1 MDINTALEKI
11 YSLKQFNIK
20 LGLDNI
26 KKFLIYLGNPQQNL
40 KIFHIAGSNGKG
52 STSSFIASILMECD
66 FKVGLF
72 TSPHFVRF
80 NERIKIN
87 GIEISD
93 DYITTFL
100 EKHKNYIEIEKPTF
114 FEVATAL
121 AYTYFSEN
129 NINYAVIETGLGGRL
144 DATNTALPIAS
155 IITSISLEHTNILGN
170 SIEKIA
176 LEKAGIIKTGV
187 PVFAGKLSLDAYKTI
202 KIETQKKNSNFFY
215 LIDFLEDF
223 SDYVKLNLNKDVY
236 NIYSTQLRGW
246 HQLYNAAL
254 AVFAVNK
261 TLNINDYKIFNRGI
275 DNIIVNTSIKGRY
288 EVYSE
293 SPTVIFDSAHN
304 LEGVQSFVN
313 EFCKE
318 YNKFENTY
326 LIYGA
331 MKDKSNEDML
341 LLLRK
346 YFQKIYVTSI
356 NNERAASIEELRY
369 IAEKINLKVNELINP
384 FDFIINFK
392 RQKKNNCLV
401 ILGSMYLLGEI
412 KLKLEFNN

>member
-93 DYITTFL
+93 DYITAFL
-100 EKHKNYIEIEKPTF
+100 EKHKKYIDIEKPTF

-187 PVFAGKLSLDAYKTI
+187 PVFAGKLSLDAYNTI
-202 KIETQKKNSNFFY
+202 KIETQKKNSNFFN

-236 NIYSTQLRGW
+236 NIYSTQLRGR

-275 DNIIVNTSIKGRY
+275 DNIIINTSIKGRY

-293 SPTVIFDSAHN
+293 SPTIIFDSAHN

-392 RQKKNNCLV
+392 RQKKNYCLV
-401 ILGSMYLLGEI
+401 VLGSMYLLGEI
-412 KLKLEFNN
+412 KSKLEFNN

>member
-100 EKHKNYIEIEKPTF
+100 EKHKKYIDIEKPTF

-187 PVFAGKLSLDAYKTI
+187 PVFAGKLSLDAYNTI
-202 KIETQKKNSNFFY
+202 KIETQKKNSNFFN

-236 NIYSTQLRGW
+236 NIYSTQLRGR

-275 DNIIVNTSIKGRY
+275 DNIIINTSIKGRY

-293 SPTVIFDSAHN
+293 SPTIIFDSAHN

-401 ILGSMYLLGEI
+401 VLGSMYLLGEI
-412 KLKLEFNN
+412 KSKLEFNN

>member
-93 DYITTFL
+93 EYITAFL
-100 EKHKNYIEIEKPTF
+100 EKHKKYIDIEKPTF

-129 NINYAVIETGLGGRL
+129 NIDYAVIETGLGGRL

-187 PVFAGKLSLDAYKTI
+187 PVFASKLSLEAYKTI

-236 NIYSTQLRGW
+236 NIYSTQLRGR

-401 ILGSMYLLGEI
+401 VLGSMYLLGEI
-412 KLKLEFNN
+412 KSKLEFNN